1 MDYARSV
8 DEAAVEIFVEA
19 NRKMNE
25 HLRDQLALIA
35 AVRKLHAICSSSF
48 WILYNSTRLL
58 GNEGSGIRAGRT
70 LYSLDSGEYAQIQML
85 LGNLDE
91 TLARNGV
98 DQRLLQGS
106 YTAVLEVLSDGRGEN

>member
-1 MDYARSV
+1 
-8 DEAAVEIFVEA
+8 
-19 NRKMNE
+19 
-25 HLRDQLALIA
+25 
-35 AVRKLHAICSSSF
+35 
-48 WILYNSTRLL
+48 
-58 GNEGSGIRAGRT
+58 
-70 LYSLDSGEYAQIQML
+70 ML